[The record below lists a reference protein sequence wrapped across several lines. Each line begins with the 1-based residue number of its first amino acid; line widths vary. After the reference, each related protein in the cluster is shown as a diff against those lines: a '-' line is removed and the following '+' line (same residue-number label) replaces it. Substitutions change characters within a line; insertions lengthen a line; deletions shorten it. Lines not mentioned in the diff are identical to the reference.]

1 MGRWYHGNI
10 HGKFW
15 FGTQSSDA
23 MQKYGAVEGEP
34 EFMFK
39 VCCCSCCGEA
49 SGQDYCE
56 DCYESYEEHIQEVRD
71 EWDDDSI
78 TECFQPDESCGNWLY
93 DRDMFEDQGL
103 PFIQENEELFNK
115 YIESIT
121 FDEDRDYLYDIKWTK
136 EEYRTTHNKE
146 DDEILADL
154 CMLKQIQ
161 HFFQI
166 AWGEDTCSWGAEN

>member
-15 FGTQSSDA
+15 VGTQSSDA
-23 MQKYGAVEGEP
+23 MVNYGAVQGES
-34 EFMFK
+34 EYMFK

-56 DCYESYEEHIQEVRD
+56 DCYESYEDHIKEVRD

-78 TECFQPDESCGNWLY
+78 TECFQPDESSGNWLY

-103 PFIQENEELFNK
+103 PFIQEHEELFNK

-121 FDEDRDYLYDIKWTK
+121 FDGEHDYGYEIKWIK
-136 EEYRTTHNKE
+136 EEYETTRGEH
-146 DDEILADL
+146 DEILADL

-161 HFFQI
+161 HFFQK
-166 AWGEDTCSWGAEN
+166 AWGEDTCSWNAEH